1 MPPTRPQIR
10 FCRFDLGGRW
20 RYFSRVWVE
29 RDGVHVSFP
38 APGPTRAGSGCV
50 WVGYDGVFLEGGDL
64 EEIDSFGFVA
74 QLLRAMRW
82 DGSRK
87 GTKVPNDGRAGGTRI
102 RAKPNVGMVANV
114 WEGGRGVR
122 GGRSVDGWEV
132 LFSVAWQQQKQ
143 QQQSQSCEL
152 QEPRGVDD
160 DQDGDKQGPEGRVR
174 NRSFIYQNPNV
185 LFVRSF
191 ARCWAAMRGGK
202 AGRQAGRRPG
212 KGSE

>member
-1 MPPTRPQIR
+1 MVSTFR
-10 FCRFDLGGRW
+10 FQPAGRLGLALALA
-20 RYFSRVWVE
+20 
-29 RDGVHVSFP
+29 H
-38 APGPTRAGSGCV
+38 

-74 QLLRAMRW
+74 PLLRAMRC

-102 RAKPNVGMVANV
+102 RTKPNVGMVANV

-143 QQQSQSCEL
+143 QQKQQQSQSCEL
-152 QEPRGVDD
+152 QEPR
-160 DQDGDKQGPEGRVR
+160 
-174 NRSFIYQNPNV
+174 
-185 LFVRSF
+185 
-191 ARCWAAMRGGK
+191 A
-202 AGRQAGRRPG
+202 
-212 KGSE
+212 